1 MNAFAMGHVVV
12 VGPDDGSPSR
22 APPVIATQANE
33 GGSNP
38 DHAEPRRD
46 RGCWSR
52 SEAIMN
58 AWDGIRRSVPESR
71 QPCY

>member
-1 MNAFAMGHVVV
+1 MKAFAKGHVVV
-12 VGPDDGSPSR
+12 VGPDEGSPSP
-22 APPVIATQANE
+22 APVIATHAKA

-38 DHAEPRRD
+38 HHAEPRRD